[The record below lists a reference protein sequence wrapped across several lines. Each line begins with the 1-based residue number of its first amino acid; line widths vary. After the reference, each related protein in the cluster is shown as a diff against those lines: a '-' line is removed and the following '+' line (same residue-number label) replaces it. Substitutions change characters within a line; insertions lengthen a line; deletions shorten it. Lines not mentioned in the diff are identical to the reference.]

1 MKDVIKKYISI
12 FFVLIMVFSMVPQ
25 TGFAAAVSTAEF
37 DGVIFDPSTEV
48 WHWPLL
54 SQTKT
59 VTSKFAENRTS
70 WRNPHF
76 HQGIDIGGRN
86 INGVA
91 KVYAARDGVV
101 LEARKG
107 NTFGNYVK
115 IYHGKDKNGKLII
128 STYMHMY
135 DNSLAV
141 KAGQK
146 VYGGKTVL
154 GKVGNTGSSTGPH
167 LHFQVAKTYSINV
180 ANPAHKT
187 YAEVTKNFYNTNVG
201 VMKYVYNSNTS
212 TIVTAE
218 PTATPT
224 PTTSTLKINI
234 TSYPTTI
241 NQGSSFGLR
250 GNVSSN
256 YKLTSVNGYILSS
269 DGKTIIQGAYDKQN
283 IYNVDIRT
291 SVVNQKLLFD
301 KLSPGSYIYKVTAWD
316 ESGANR
322 VWSKPFTVKGKESTL
337 KINITSAPTTI
348 KKGSMF
354 GLRGNVT
361 SNYKLTSVNGYILSS
376 DGKTIIQGA
385 YDKQNIYNVDIRT
398 SVVNQKLL
406 FDKLSRGSYIFKV
419 TAWDE
424 SGANKIWSK
433 PFTVK

>member
-1 MKDVIKKYISI
+1 MKKIISAFCALMIMFCACNVNILATTSSQNKLVNYLNGMVGDSAKKNSCQAFVYQSLNKCLGVKNTKAACCATKAWQSYGVSTQRNNIPLGAAVYFGGSSVTDSVCKQKAGHVGLYVGNGYIIHIWSSKVKKTTIDYVIKCGY
-12 FFVLIMVFSMVPQ
+12 PYR
-25 TGFAAAVSTAEF
+25 GW
-37 DGVIFDPSTEV
+37 G
-48 WHWPLL
+48 W
-54 SQTKT
+54 
-59 VTSKFAENRTS
+59 
-70 WRNPHF
+70 
-76 HQGIDIGGRN
+76 QG
-86 INGVA
+86 
-91 KVYAARDGVV
+91 
-101 LEARKG
+101 
-107 NTFGNYVK
+107 
-115 IYHGKDKNGKLII
+115 GKDLSEG
-128 STYMHMY
+128 
-135 DNSLAV
+135 
-141 KAGQK
+141 
-146 VYGGKTVL
+146 
-154 GKVGNTGSSTGPH
+154 
-167 LHFQVAKTYSINV
+167 
-180 ANPAHKT
+180 
-187 YAEVTKNFYNTNVG
+187 
-201 VMKYVYNSNTS
+201 TS
-212 TIVTAE
+212 AIPQ
-218 PTATPT
+218 PTAKPT
-224 PTTSTLKINI
+224 ASTLKINI

-291 SVVNQKLLFD
+291 SVVNQKLLFN

>member
-1 MKDVIKKYISI
+1 MKKIISK
-12 FFVLIMVFSMVPQ
+12 VLILSM
-25 TGFAAAVSTAEF
+25 
-37 DGVIFDPSTEV
+37 
-48 WHWPLL
+48 LL
-54 SQTKT
+54 SIQVMMPIK
-59 VTSKFAENRTS
+59 AEES
-70 WRNPHF
+70 WRWPCESREITQRFKTGHN
-76 HQGIDIGGRN
+76 GIDIGGTHGKTA
-86 INGVA
+86 I
-91 KVYAARDGVV
+91 YAAKDGKVV
-101 LEARKG
+101 ASYSKCTCRSDNGKKG
-107 NTFGNYVK
+107 VLPGGTKCRHGKSMGNYVVLD
-115 IYHGKDKNGKLII
+115 HGKGVY
-128 STYMHMY
+128 TRYMHMY
-135 DNSLAV
+135 WVGIPTVGAFV
-141 KAGQK
+141 KQGD
-146 VYGGKTVL
+146 VIGYMG
-154 GKVGNTGSSTGPH
+154 STGNSTGVH
-167 LHFQVAKTYSINV
+167 LHFEIRTGGTGVSGGAVLNGKAKNVNTSNINYIYSNS
-180 ANPAHKT
+180 T
-187 YAEVTKNFYNTNVG
+187 T
-201 VMKYVYNSNTS
+201 SNTQTPAS
-212 TIVTAE
+212 
-218 PTATPT
+218 TPT

-291 SVVNQKLLFD
+291 SVVNQKLLFN